1 MYSKDLLHTKYKNIS
16 QITTVYYMKY
26 NFRAKCFDS
35 FESSSGPSTNRSKFI
50 NVYGAFWDPEC
61 TINIDKLGSV
71 C

>member
-35 FESSSGPSTNRSKFI
+35 FESSSGPPRNRS
-50 NVYGAFWDPEC
+50 NVIKVYSGFLDP
-61 TINIDKLGSV
+61 KSLQWV
-71 C
+71 V